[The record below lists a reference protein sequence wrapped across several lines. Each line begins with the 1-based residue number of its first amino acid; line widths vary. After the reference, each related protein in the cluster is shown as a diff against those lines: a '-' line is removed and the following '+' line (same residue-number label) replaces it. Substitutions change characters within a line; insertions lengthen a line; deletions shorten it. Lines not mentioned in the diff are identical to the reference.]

1 MKFTGK
7 ASASSSILKGLG
19 KLAIGTGKVA
29 LAVLELSQA
38 GQRAHEKREKARRAK
53 YSSSSS
59 SSHISFDNFIERN
72 GDRPLSECQDEL
84 RNQMEQV
91 RQDSYQEGGEA
102 FRKGVLRE
110 VE

>member
-38 GQRAHEKREKARRAK
+38 GQRAHEKREKARLAK
-53 YSSSSS
+53 YSSTP
-59 SSHISFDNFIERN
+59 SHSSFDDFIERN
-72 GDRPLSECQDEL
+72 GDRPLSECRNEL

-102 FRKGVLRE
+102 LRKGVLRE